1 MPWEVFWQG
10 REKGPHYQNDAC
22 VSTLWTEIVTTDVIS
37 LKRILRKD
45 SFLIEFSRKWW
56 NYYARIKFKYFGD
69 DVLDGLLLREFLL
82 GALIGL
88 VQRKDEIKFLSIIH
102 DFHLL
107 NNIDTTI
114 NWNLFFSHLGNEDF
128 RQ

>member
-1 MPWEVFWQG
+1 M
-10 REKGPHYQNDAC
+10 
-22 VSTLWTEIVTTDVIS
+22 
-37 LKRILRKD
+37 
-45 SFLIEFSRKWW
+45 
-56 NYYARIKFKYFGD
+56 
-69 DVLDGLLLREFLL
+69 LDGLLLREFLL

-107 NNIDTTI
+107 NNIDITI